1 VKIRPIL
8 AGVVLIVLPITQL
21 AAQSHVAL
29 TSPAGTD
36 FWIYTPASYNSN
48 TPAPLLVSL
57 HGLAQI
63 GNDINLLTIPQP
75 NQPIDATPAYLI
87 DKGRWPASRPF
98 IVVSPQLKPDGT
110 GVEQDYTAAF
120 IDEVVEHVKT
130 LRTIDTNRIYFTG
143 LSLGGQG
150 SMIYAMAYPAKVT
163 ALVTMANRTN
173 EIIQDAC
180 NLVNKPLWMFHGTDD
195 AVFYSNSVDMLNA
208 ITSCSPTPAITP
220 HLTTVHAGRHD
231 IWNAVY
237 DLTAGFDIYNWLLQ
251 FSLADTSN
259 KPPFVHA
266 GTNKKFLIQDEKL
279 YLHGDAFDID
289 GTLASIQW
297 TKLTGP
303 AVTLENTNS
312 LILSIRDLQPGTFSF
327 RLTATDNTG
336 LQRSDDINITI
347 ANSAGTEHAVTGL
360 TLYNGFTNTPISP
373 LTDGMVINKNL
384 LGVQEVNVLVSTNKP
399 GAGSSHVIFR
409 INEHHFIRTASVF
422 FPTTAFIFPPQ
433 NELKNDKEWQILPG
447 DYTFCGTAITGNPM
461 ATYTENFTKCIRFSV
476 FDQPIK
482 QFYAQAGQDL
492 SLLSSWNES
501 PDGSGAAPESFTG
514 HFQVFNVETT
524 AQQNGDLTIGGVES
538 YLWIKPGGELTL
550 NNNFTGVINIEGNGI
565 VNINTTQP
573 VAFGSVSSAS
583 TVRFGANATEIP
595 VAAYGNVVLQGSA
608 KTLPE
613 GTIEIA
619 GNLNIESGAA
629 VEGALIGTSTITL
642 SGNLSVAGVLNP
654 TRKFNLNLKE
664 SLSHTLTVNGLSA
677 FHQLTVKTGAQVL
690 LNTPAPAT
698 LQLGTTTGGGLVIEN
713 NGELDVNNNTLTLT
727 GQSVINC
734 NQTGRVGFS
743 KGNLVYNSQSTA
755 LSTFR
760 TKPGADSIQALLING
775 VTGGQL
781 VADNL
786 LYVLDSIKVAH
797 AVLHSTNITLVSTA
811 NKTARIAAFE
821 GTGNLLGTVGFQRYI
836 RSGRMYRYLAFPVGG
851 VSVDSLQEYLPVTGN
866 FIGASHGAGLASATP
881 SLFRYENN
889 DWVPYPTTDS
899 TAQFLSG
906 TGYSVFMRNEN
917 SPITVQA
924 FGTIHRGDF
933 LFSLQPGTES
943 DTVGWNLLGNPYA
956 APIHWN
962 NTWGATGVGTSVY
975 VRDNE
980 QENSPFLVWDGEA
993 GDEEFSGKI
1002 AQGQSFWIKSLIPN
1016 PSLTVFESAK
1026 VQSGSFFKTQTTQPP
1041 VLAIALSQGILTDK
1055 VYLKYKIPASS
1066 AFNASTDAH
1075 KRKNTRHNL
1084 SVLTPD
1090 SVLVSIKSMPDSCQT
1105 TIALRLDDVD
1115 TGRYAL
1121 SFKGTAFDGPRTIQ
1135 LIDRFSDSV
1144 ISLQNQTSYSF
1155 DVTSQSQSYSNN
1167 RFQIITKSTWPQ
1179 PVITIKGD
1187 TLFSS
1192 AETGNQWV
1200 LNGNPIEGATQSYW
1214 VAKQTGVYQVQ
1225 AQLSACEKLSAPL
1238 SFAIT
1243 EARLTQPF
1251 LVYPNPA
1258 TNQVLVEGI
1267 FENTIFV
1274 ISDLNGKALQ
1284 RGILTPNQN
1293 QIELALASGIY
1304 VLSLEKG
1311 LHHLK
1316 LIIQ

>member
-1 VKIRPIL
+1 MKIRPIL

-150 SMIYAMAYPAKVT
+150 SMIYAMAYPNKV
-163 ALVTMANRTN
+163 AAMVTMANRTN

-180 NLVNKPLWMFHGTDD
+180 NLAGKPLWMFHGTEDP
-195 AVFYSNSVDMLNA
+195 VFYSNSTDMLNA
-208 ITSCSPTPAITP
+208 IMNCSPTPAITP
-220 HLTTVHAGRHD
+220 HLTTVHAGRHE
-231 IWNAVY
+231 IWNPVY
-237 DLTAGFDIYNWLLQ
+237 DLSAGFDIYSWLLQ
-251 FSLADTSN
+251 FNLADSSN
-259 KPPFVHA
+259 KPPGVYA
-266 GTNKKFLIQDEKL
+266 GPDKNFLFQENL
-279 YLHGDAFDID
+279 FYLHGDAFDID
-289 GTLASIQW
+289 GSIASVQW
-297 TKLTGP
+297 TQLSGP
-303 AVTLENTNS
+303 TLLLENQNTLVLKVKN
-312 LILSIRDLQPGTFSF
+312 LQTGTCTF
-327 RLTATDNTG
+327 RLTATDNNG
-336 LQRSDDINITI
+336 LQKSDDITVVIDATAGAKI
-347 ANSAGTEHAVTGL
+347 AVNEFVL
-360 TLYNGFTNTPISP
+360 MNGATNTDIGP
-373 LTDGMVINKNL
+373 LTDGMVLNKNL
-384 LGVQEVNVLVSTNKP
+384 MGVSEFNVRAVSNKP
-399 GAGSSHVIFR
+399 ANTSASHVRFR
-409 INEHHFIRTASVF
+409 INEHHNIRTASVYA
-422 FPTTAFIFPPQ
+422 PAQTLIITQTVSP
-433 NELKNDKEWQILPG
+433 EWRILPG
-447 DYTFCGTAITGNPM
+447 EYTLCGTGIPGNPPNYS
-461 ATYTENFTKCIRFSV
+461 TPEHYSKCIRFSV

-492 SLLSSWNES
+492 SLLTSWGSNTN
-501 PDGSGAAPESFTG
+501 GSGDAPESFTG
-514 HFQVFNVETT
+514 HFQVFNVETS
-524 AQQNGDLTIGGVES
+524 AQQNGVLTIGGVES
-538 YLWIKPGGELTL
+538 YLWIKSGGALTL
-550 NNNFTGVINIEGNGI
+550 NNNFTGVVNIEGNGV
-565 VNINTTQP
+565 VNINTSQP
-573 VAFGSVSSAS
+573 VIFGSVSPAS
-583 TVRFGANATEIP
+583 TVRFGANATAIP
-595 VAAYGNVVLQGSA
+595 LASYGHVILEGSG
-608 KTLPE
+608 KTFAE
-613 GTIEIA
+613 GTTEIT
-619 GNLNIESGAA
+619 GNLNIETGVVAN
-629 VEGALIGTSTITL
+629 GALSGTSTITL
-642 SGNLSVAGVLNP
+642 SGNLNIAEAFNP
-654 TRKFNLNLKE
+654 TRAFNLNLKE
-664 SLSHTLTVNGLSA
+664 SLSHTLTLNGLST
-677 FHQLTVKTGAQVL
+677 FNQLTVKAGANVL
-690 LNTPAPAT
+690 VNTSAPAT
-698 LQLGTTTGGGLVIEN
+698 LQLGTASGGGLVIEN
-713 NGELDVNNNTLTLT
+713 TGELLMQHNTLTLT
-727 GQSVINC
+727 GQGVVDC

-743 KGNLVYNSQSTA
+743 KGNLLYNAQSTA
-755 LSTFR
+755 SSTLR
-760 TKPGADSIQALLING
+760 IKPGADSIQVLQVNG
-775 VTGGQL
+775 ITGGQL
-781 VADNL
+781 TVANV
-786 LYVLDSIKVAH
+786 LYVLDSIQVTGAE
-797 AVLHSTNITLVSTA
+797 LHSNRITLVSTA
-811 NKTARIAAFE
+811 EKTARIAAFE
-821 GTGNLLGTVGFQRYI
+821 TIGNIIGTIGFQRYI
-836 RSGRMYRYLAFPVGG
+836 RSGRMYRYLAFPVSG

-866 FIGASHGAGLASATP
+866 FTGASHGAGLASATP
-881 SLFRYENN
+881 SLFRFENN
-889 DWVPYPTTDS
+889 QWLPYPTTDS
-899 TAQFLSG
+899 TAQFLVG
-906 TGYSVFMRNEN
+906 TGYSAFMRNEN
-917 SPITVQA
+917 SPLTVQVY
-924 FGTIHRGDF
+924 GSIHRGDF

>member
-1 VKIRPIL
+1 M
-8 AGVVLIVLPITQL
+8 LPITQL

>member
-1 VKIRPIL
+1 M
-8 AGVVLIVLPITQL
+8 LPITQL

-312 LILSIRDLQPGTFSF
+312 LILTIRDLLPGTFSF
-327 RLTATDNTG
+327 RLTATDSMG

-347 ANSAGTEHAVTGL
+347 ANSAGSEHTVTGL
-360 TLYNGFTNTPISP
+360 TLYNGLTNTPISP
-373 LTDGMVINKNL
+373 LTDGLVINKNL
-384 LGVQEVNVLVSTNKP
+384 LGVQEVNVLATTNKP
-399 GAGSSHVIFR
+399 GAVSSHVVFR
-409 INEHHFIRTASVF
+409 VNEHHFIRAVSVF
-422 FPTTAFIFPPQ
+422 NPAVTFIFPPQ
-433 NELKNDKEWQILPG
+433 GGTNKEWQILPG
-447 DYTFCGTAITGNPM
+447 AYTFCGTAITGS
-461 ATYTENFTKCIRFSV
+461 TTIFTENFSKCVRFQV

-482 QFYAQAGQDL
+482 QFYAQTGQDL
-492 SLLSSWNES
+492 SLLSSWNER

-538 YLWIKPGGELTL
+538 YLWIKTGGELTL
-550 NNNFTGVINIEGNGI
+550 NNNFTGVVNIDGNGV
-565 VNINTTQP
+565 VNINTSQP
-573 VAFGSVSSAS
+573 VIFGSVSPAS
-583 TVRFGANATEIP
+583 TVRFSANATAIP
-595 VAAYGNVVLQGSA
+595 LASYGHVILEGSG
-608 KTLPE
+608 KTFAE
-613 GTIEIA
+613 GTTEIA
-619 GNLNIESGAA
+619 GNLNIETGVVAN
-629 VEGALIGTSTITL
+629 GALSGTSTITL
-642 SGNLSVAGVLNP
+642 SGNLNVAGVLNP

-698 LQLGTTTGGGLVIEN
+698 LQLGTVTGGGLVIEN
-713 NGELDVNNNTLTLT
+713 NGELDVKNNTLTLT
-727 GQSVINC
+727 GQSVISC

-781 VADNL
+781 IAENL
-786 LYVLDSIKVAH
+786 VYVLDSIKVAQ

-851 VSVDSLQEYLPVTGN
+851 VSVDSLQEYMPVTGN

-933 LFSLQPGTES
+933 VFNLQPGTES

-962 NTWGATGVGTSVY
+962 NTWNATGLGTSVY

-980 QENSPFLVWDGEA
+980 QENNPFLVWDGEA
-993 GDEEFSGKI
+993 GDAEFSGKI
-1002 AQGQSFWIKSLIPN
+1002 AQGQAFWIKSLAAN
-1016 PSLTVFESAK
+1016 PLLTVTELARVPHGNFYR
-1026 VQSGSFFKTQTTQPP
+1026 TQNTKPP
-1041 VLAIALSQGILTDK
+1041 VLTIDFTGNALSDK
-1055 VYLKYKIPASS
+1055 VYIKYKTPASTG
-1066 AFNASTDAH
+1066 FNTATDAY
-1075 KRKNTRHNL
+1075 KLKNAFHNL
-1084 SVLTPD
+1084 SILTRD
-1090 SVLVSIKSMPDSCQT
+1090 SVLVAIKSMPDS
-1105 TIALRLDDVD
+1105 
-1115 TGRYAL
+1115 
-1121 SFKGTAFDGPRTIQ
+1121 
-1135 LIDRFSDSV
+1135 
-1144 ISLQNQTSYSF
+1144 
-1155 DVTSQSQSYSNN
+1155 
-1167 RFQIITKSTWPQ
+1167 
-1179 PVITIKGD
+1179 
-1187 TLFSS
+1187 
-1192 AETGNQWV
+1192 
-1200 LNGNPIEGATQSYW
+1200 
-1214 VAKQTGVYQVQ
+1214 
-1225 AQLSACEKLSAPL
+1225 
-1238 SFAIT
+1238 
-1243 EARLTQPF
+1243 
-1251 LVYPNPA
+1251 
-1258 TNQVLVEGI
+1258 
-1267 FENTIFV
+1267 
-1274 ISDLNGKALQ
+1274 
-1284 RGILTPNQN
+1284 
-1293 QIELALASGIY
+1293 
-1304 VLSLEKG
+1304 
-1311 LHHLK
+1311 
-1316 LIIQ
+1316 